1 VQPRDAAD
9 GKAIEHWDVLQEI
22 GDPKK
27 AAHAN
32 GMF

>member
-1 VQPRDAAD
+1 MDAD

-22 GDPKK
+22 GDPKN
-27 AAHAN
+27 AANAS